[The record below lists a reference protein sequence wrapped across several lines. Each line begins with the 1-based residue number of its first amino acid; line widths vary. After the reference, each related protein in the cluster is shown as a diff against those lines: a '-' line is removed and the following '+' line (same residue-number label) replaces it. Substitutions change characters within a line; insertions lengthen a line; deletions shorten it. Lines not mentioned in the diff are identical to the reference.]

1 MQCWPKSQLESVM
14 AMYELITVLERKE
27 KVSYFVFVFVFLKGG
42 SFRVHATGSVWM
54 LLPVILFIQRILQ
67 REKPKLV
74 LKAV

>member
-1 MQCWPKSQLESVM
+1 MLAQVPVGVGD

-27 KVSYFVFVFVFLKGG
+27 KVSYFVFVFVFFKGG
-42 SFRVHATGSVWM
+42 SFRVHTPGSVWM

-67 REKPKLV
+67 REKSKLV